1 MSWSRMKPGGC
12 DALDV
17 AAMWPS
23 SGQVAAFPV
32 PEIETGPERS
42 EELPFRHRHARFW

>member
-1 MSWSRMKPGGC
+1 MTLYRTHPEGC

-23 SGQVAAFPV
+23 PGQIAAFPV
-32 PEIETGPERS
+32 PEIEAGPRRPED
-42 EELPFRHRHARFW
+42 LPRRRGGDRF